1 MNADQLQFL
10 GDVTS
15 AVALAVGLIVLFC
28 GGVIATV
35 CCCYATILFCQ
46 AARSWWRLR
55 AWPDTSHS
63 PDHYRIDS
71 DWVVLP
77 RCWFE
82 SLLSPRLTGAWAAIL
97 HQFRHQ
103 PWPPRNSEVEVRL
116 RNYKGQFQSAHPPKV
131 RCLK

>member
-10 GDVTS
+10 GEFTS
-15 AVALAVGLIVLFC
+15 AVAFAVGLIVVFC
-28 GGVIATV
+28 AAILAAAFISYG
-35 CCCYATILFCQ
+35 TILFCR
-46 AARSWWRLR
+46 AIRGWWVLR
-55 AWPDTSHS
+55 AWQDTSHS

-82 SLLSPRLTGAWAAIL
+82 RLLTPRHVLAWAAIL

-103 PWPPRNSEVEVRL
+103 PWPPRDSEVVVRL
-116 RNYKGQFQSAHPPKV
+116 RNRKGQFQAAHPPKI
-131 RCLK
+131 RP